1 MDGGNDAR
9 VFCEGAC
16 NLPATDR
23 PGHRGHREGHIVARA
38 AVGQLDSGH
47 QGARQDFDWLHAVGV
62 SSLEQGRSEC

>member
-1 MDGGNDAR
+1 MDSGNDAR

-16 NLPATDR
+16 NLRVTDR
-23 PGHRGHREGHIVARA
+23 PRHRSHREGHIVACA

-62 SSLEQGRSEC
+62 SSLEQRGSEL